1 MQLPVRWKVSRD
13 WLLAKCEI
21 WHQKERLSTRHA
33 IEMPSWK
40 CIHTG
45 NVMQGKRSW
54 WSILVVI
61 DSFQNAKYRTR
72 QLDSQDTIEHCITFK
87 QKTRAGFKAYRQF
100 FMFNFICGVFTI
112 WIQRTFQLTYILY
125 DLSREMSATVP
136 LFALRPMLKY
146 VNIFT
151 LAQKGGHSFGRLKM
165 VLPLM
170 AYMITDLL
178 NSREQIWSAG

>member
-1 MQLPVRWKVSRD
+1 M
-13 WLLAKCEI
+13 
-21 WHQKERLSTRHA
+21 
-33 IEMPSWK
+33 
-40 CIHTG
+40 
-45 NVMQGKRSW
+45 
-54 WSILVVI
+54 
-61 DSFQNAKYRTR
+61 
-72 QLDSQDTIEHCITFK
+72 
-87 QKTRAGFKAYRQF
+87 
-100 FMFNFICGVFTI
+100 
-112 WIQRTFQLTYILY
+112 WIQRTFQLTYILH

-178 NSREQIWSAG
+178 NSREQI